1 MNIDDIAKVKVG
13 APAVSRYHHIKRFFP
28 NDDMPNLN
36 DHDFLVPRYL
46 LNVSGYMFL
55 EVILRLSY
63 NVNNIIFEK
72 LYSKI
77 LVSLRAFNQ
86 LYYFFEYNIIL

>member
-1 MNIDDIAKVKVG
+1 MAKVKVG
-13 APAVSRYHHIKRFFP
+13 APAVSCYHHIERFFP

-36 DHDFLVPRYL
+36 DHDFLVPGYL

-55 EVILRLSY
+55 EVILRLFY
-63 NVNNIIFEK
+63 NVNNIFEK
-72 LYSKI
+72 LYSRI
-77 LVSLRAFNQ
+77 LVSLKAFNQ

>member
-1 MNIDDIAKVKVG
+1 MAKVKVG